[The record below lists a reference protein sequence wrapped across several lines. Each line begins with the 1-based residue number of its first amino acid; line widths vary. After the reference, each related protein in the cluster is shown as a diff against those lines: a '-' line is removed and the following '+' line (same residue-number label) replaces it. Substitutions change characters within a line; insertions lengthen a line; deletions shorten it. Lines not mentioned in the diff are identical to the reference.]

1 VADHHLMIWR
11 RGITIGVVAAAAG
24 VVSGL
29 SLPVA
34 RSFMSMAKS
43 KTAPVQQPHS
53 GSDTSKA
60 EVFITKLTPGY
71 RQVLT
76 KLVQRERVKLLNI
89 PIPAEFQGKTI
100 RAVKLEARPTV
111 VAKSTGAKPSVQN
124 LLLRPIVPSAVAKPI
139 AQNPPLKP
147 IALTFDDGPWPNVTS
162 EVLNTLKKQNVKATF
177 FVVGKQVQRYP
188 QLVKQVV
195 AEGHAIGN
203 HTWNHQYHHFDSAAA
218 SREIDNTSSLV
229 YKLTGV
235 KISLFRPPA
244 GILSNG
250 LVNYAHREK
259 YAVVMWSV
267 DSRDWSPRHA
277 ASQQAW
283 INSMLKDAKPGG
295 IILLHDGGG
304 DRARTVKA
312 LPQLITALKK
322 RGYQFVTVPQLLEM
336 GDKGSR
342 TVKG

>member
-1 VADHHLMIWR
+1 MADHHLMIWR
-11 RGITIGVVAAAAG
+11 RGIAIGVVVAAAG
-24 VVSGL
+24 VVGGL
-29 SLPVA
+29 GLPVA

-53 GSDTSKA
+53 SSDTSGG
-60 EVFITKLTPGY
+60 EVLVAKPTPGY
-71 RQVLT
+71 RQVMT
-76 KLVQRERVKLLNI
+76 RLVQRERVKLLNF

-100 RAVKLEARPTV
+100 RAVKIEAQPTV
-111 VAKSTGAKPSVQN
+111 VAKSTGTKPSAQN
-124 LLLRPIVPSAVAKPI
+124 LLLTPIVPSAVAKPI

-147 IALTFDDGPWPNVTS
+147 IALTFDDGPWPKMTS
-162 EVLNTLKKQNVKATF
+162 EVLDTLKQQNVKATF

-188 QLVKQVV
+188 QLVKQAV

-203 HTWNHQYHHFDSAAA
+203 HTWNHQYHHYDSAAA
-218 SREIDNTSSLV
+218 SREIDNTASLV

-235 KISLFRPPA
+235 KTSLFRPPA
-244 GILSNG
+244 GILNNG
-250 LVNYAHREK
+250 LVNYAHGEK
-259 YAVVMWSV
+259 YATIMWSV

-283 INSMLKDAKPGG
+283 INNLLKDAKPGG

-304 DRARTVKA
+304 DRSRTVRA

-336 GDKGSR
+336 GDKSSR